1 MVYYLYMGTSEQIG
15 RKVKEIRE
23 KANLTQAQ
31 VADKAGIHVNYFARL
46 ERGEVNPSADILE
59 KIAKALKVASSDILP
74 F

>member
-1 MVYYLYMGTSEQIG
+1 MGTSEQIG